1 VDKRYELYCLVDQH
15 FYDST
20 SRLPAHPRDFELS
33 HAPAPKGWMASERDN
48 WHVLHPIGADFPEQG
63 WKVHVSACLDNVEC
77 VLTAVADYCINRR
90 IVFKFLRSVDA
101 LMLANAKYANRG
113 SSGKFATIYPADE
126 AQLKEVLTELGEV
139 LDGSPGPYVLSDL
152 RWHNGPLYVRYGGFV
167 ERHRLSETGS
177 VEPAIVDPQGRLV
190 PDRRT
195 PTFRYPDW
203 VRLPPFLDPHLAAR
217 NDVKVDSLPYRIER
231 ALHFSNG
238 GGLYVGQHIAT
249 GAQVVLK
256 EARPHAGLDSDGTD
270 AVARLRREQ
279 EMLQR
284 LSGLDTVPAVH
295 DAFTLGEHHFLAL
308 EFIDATPLRKAIV
321 NRYPL
326 VKLGADEQT
335 IAEYTSWA
343 LDVQAKVERA
353 IDAFHKRGVVI
364 GDLHPFNVLVRPDG
378 RVALVDF
385 EVAAGIEE
393 GRRQTLANPGFA
405 APRGYTGFDI
415 DRYALACLRLFLF
428 LPLTTLLAIDRA
440 KAVDFA
446 AVISESFPV
455 PAAFLDEAVQ
465 VIGGQPSPVAPQPSA
480 RSQPSSFYSSH
491 RLDPEHESWE
501 QIRASLAGAILAS
514 ATPDRDDRLFPGD
527 IEQFQTGGLNIAHGA
542 AGVLYALELTGAGRH
557 PEHEEWLLQRAMNPA
572 SRTTRPGFYN
582 GLHGVAYVLDHLGYR
597 AEALKV
603 LDMCTTELDGQWN
616 RLSLDLHGGLAGIG
630 LNLAHFAAITADP
643 SIRTAA
649 FTVAQAVAERL
660 GSVDSVDEVSS
671 GSHPYA
677 GLMRGSAGP
686 ALLFIRLY
694 EQVGEPALLDLART
708 ALRQDLRRCVVRDDG
723 SMEVNEGW
731 RTMPYLAD
739 GSAGIGIVLN
749 QYLAHRD
756 NDDEFIEAIGRIS
769 RVARSAFYIAP
780 GLFAGRAGMIL
791 YLRHGGGPRDR
802 IVDDHIR
809 RLAWHAVD
817 YQGCPAFPGQ
827 ELLRLSMD
835 LATGTAGVL
844 LAVGA
849 ALHSAPVH
857 LPFLDPAL
865 CAQAR
870 TEPAASPIP

>member
-1 VDKRYELYCLVDQH
+1 MDKRYQLYCLVNRY

-20 SRLPAHPRDFELS
+20 SRLSEHPRDFPLS
-33 HAPAPKGWMASERDN
+33 RAPAPEGWTASNRGN

-63 WKVHVSACLDNVEC
+63 WKVHVSACLDNVER
-77 VLTAVADYCINRR
+77 VLDTVTDYCINRR
-90 IVFKFLRSVDA
+90 VAFKFLRSVDA
-101 LMLANAKYANRG
+101 LLLANAKYANRG

-126 AQLKEVLTELGEV
+126 AQLERVLTELDEM
-139 LDGSPGPYVLSDL
+139 LAGSAGPYVLSDL
-152 RWHNGPLYVRYGGFV
+152 RWRQGPLYVRYGGFV
-167 ERHRLSETGS
+167 ERHCLSETGS
-177 VEPAIVDPQGRLV
+177 VEPAIVDPHGRLV

-203 VRLPPFLDPHLAAR
+203 VRLPPFLEPHLAAR
-217 NDVKVDSLPYRIER
+217 NSVKVDGLPYRIDR

-238 GGLYVGQHIAT
+238 GGLYVAQDIAT

-256 EARPHAGLDSDGTD
+256 EGRPHAGLDSDGTD

-279 EMLQR
+279 EMLER
-284 LSGLDTVPAVH
+284 LAGLDTVPAVH

-308 EFIDATPLRKAIV
+308 EFIESTPLRKAIV
-321 NRYPL
+321 ARYPL
-326 VKLGADEQT
+326 VKLGADKQA

-343 LDVQAKVERA
+343 LDVHAKLERA
-353 IDAFHKRGVVI
+353 VDAFHDRGVVI
-364 GDLHPFNVLVRPDG
+364 GDLHPFNVLLRPDG

-405 APRGYTGFDI
+405 APRGWTGFDI

-440 KAVDFA
+440 KAVHLA
-446 AVISESFPV
+446 AAIAELFPV

-465 VIGGQPSPVAPQPSA
+465 VIEDQPGSASPS
-480 RSQPSSFYSSH
+480 PSSFYSS
-491 RLDPEHESWE
+491 RRFDPEHESWK
-501 QIRASLAGAILAS
+501 QSRASLAGAILAS
-514 ATPDRDDRLFPGD
+514 ATPDRDDRLYPGD
-527 IEQFQTGGLNIAHGA
+527 IEQFQTGGLNLAHGA
-542 AGVLYALELTGAGRH
+542 AGVLYALEVTGAGRY

-572 SRTTRPGFYN
+572 SRTTRLGFYN

-603 LDMCTTELDGQWN
+603 LDICASELDGRWD
-616 RLSLDLHGGLAGIG
+616 RLGLDLHGGLAGIG

-649 FTVAQAVAERL
+649 ITVAQAVADRL
-660 GSVDSVDEVSS
+660 GTVDSVGEVS
-671 GSHPYA
+671 GGPHPYA
-677 GLMRGSAGP
+677 GLMHGAAGP

-694 EQVGEPALLDLART
+694 EQTGQPALLDLART
-708 ALRQDLRRCVVRDDG
+708 ALRQDLRRCVIRDDG

-731 RTMPYLAD
+731 RTMPYLAE
-739 GSAGIGIVLN
+739 GSAGIGLVLN
-749 QYLAHRD
+749 HYLAHRD
-756 NDDEFIEAIGRIS
+756 DDEFIEAMGRIS
-769 RVARSAFYIAP
+769 RATRAPFYAAP
-780 GLFAGRAGMIL
+780 GLFAGRAGLIL
-791 YLRHGGGPRDR
+791 YLCHGDGPQDR
-802 IVDDHIR
+802 AIGDHIR
-809 RLAWHAVD
+809 RLAWHAID
-817 YQGCPAFPGQ
+817 YQGRPAFPGQ

-857 LPFLDPAL
+857 LPFLAPPPATQTDTDPTAL
-865 CAQAR
+865 
-870 TEPAASPIP
+870 PIR